1 MKEVIVF
8 GATWC
13 GSCKALKATLDQQEF
28 KFEYVD
34 ADDNM
39 DMLGEKGIRSLPTTL
54 ILDNGIEVKR
64 VIGNK
69 PKEIIGE

>member
-13 GSCKALKATLDQQEF
+13 GACKALKATLSQRDF

-34 ADDNM
+34 ADENM
-39 DMLGEKGIRSLPTTL
+39 EALGEKGIRSLPTTL
-54 ILDNGIEVKR
+54 ILEDGVEVKR
-64 VIGNK
+64 VVGNK